1 MDFFRVESHSLKF
14 LFEIASIFCCHFK
27 GRHLGTNRKRML
39 SLVSDLIF
47 LASFVAERSFYF
59 FSKNSLTVFFIFK
72 NFVSF
77 AVLRIQQRG
86 KFETKE
92 RKRERE
98 RKREKA
104 NKYKK
109 EKKEIRE
116 LKQERERKGEREGER
131 FHHQSR

>member
-1 MDFFRVESHSLKF
+1 MWRKD
-14 LFEIASIFCCHFK
+14 HF
-27 GRHLGTNRKRML
+27 
-39 SLVSDLIF
+39 IF
-47 LASFVAERSFYF
+47 LAKILSPCFLFLKTLSVLLFYEYN
-59 FSKNSLTVFFIFK
+59 K
-72 NFVSF
+72 
-77 AVLRIQQRG
+77 RG

-116 LKQERERKGEREGER
+116 LKQERERKGEREGES

>member
-1 MDFFRVESHSLKF
+1 
-14 LFEIASIFCCHFK
+14 
-27 GRHLGTNRKRML
+27 ML

-98 RKREKA
+98 REEKRESKQVQ
-104 NKYKK
+104 KGK
-109 EKKEIRE
+109 E
-116 LKQERERKGEREGER
+116 GD
-131 FHHQSR
+131 S